1 MCSTGKPL
9 SQEPSNTVEPCTM
22 GEEGSSEV
30 QGAGGKESDWECI
43 RERGEGSG
51 RGMEESG
58 DGGVWLGKEED
69 GGCSSGEGMVG
80 SGFADELMEGPV
92 ERIRLS
98 RKQKREARRAFG
110 LERGK
115 DKVASKLP

>member
-1 MCSTGKPL
+1 M
-9 SQEPSNTVEPCTM
+9 E
-22 GEEGSSEV
+22 EEGSSEV

-51 RGMEESG
+51 RGMEKSG

-80 SGFADELMEGPV
+80 SGYADELMESPV
-92 ERIRLS
+92 RELGCRGSRRERQGEHLDW
-98 RKQKREARRAFG
+98 REQRTKWRASCHY
-110 LERGK
+110 RTTSSSN
-115 DKVASKLP
+115 DM